1 MAVFRGVGH
10 GEPMVTVQDVVRLVA
25 SRGAVGLG
33 ELEQE
38 ISGDGDSHA
47 LLQAL
52 DACVDHGYL
61 RLALRHGGTEAPYRV
76 TRRGLRLL
84 AAADQAVAAA

>member
-1 MAVFRGVGH
+1 
-10 GEPMVTVQDVVRLVA
+10 MVTVQDVVRLVA

-33 ELEQE
+33 ELEQA

-61 RLALRHGGTEAPYRV
+61 RLALRGGFEAPYRV

-84 AAADQAVAAA
+84 AAADQASAAA

>member
-1 MAVFRGVGH
+1 MTVFRPLGH

-33 ELEQE
+33 ELEQA
-38 ISGDGDSHA
+38 IVGDGDSYG

-61 RLALRHGGTEAPYRV
+61 RLALRGEGAEAPYRV

-84 AAADQAVAAA
+84 AAAEQAVAAA